1 MRANI
6 PKNIAVLIVSFA
18 LAGLVTGARAEQLI
32 TEAEAAMP
40 ASSDTGMTLRGITRG
55 PSVEVVS
62 PAPDAKN
69 VKSPVALVVKFGARN
84 NATIDKDSVK
94 VTYIK
99 AKTVDLTSR
108 VKAFVTDDGIDMK
121 KADVPPGNHTLR
133 VDVKDSQGRAST
145 TMIKLSVEK

>member
-1 MRANI
+1 M
-6 PKNIAVLIVSFA
+6 PKTIIILFVSFA
-18 LAGLVTGARAEQLI
+18 LAGIVSSARAEQLI

-40 ASSDTGMTLRGITRG
+40 ASSDAGMTLRGITRG

-62 PAPDAKN
+62 PASDAKL
-69 VKSPVALVVKFGARN
+69 KSPLALVVKFNARN

-99 AKTVDLTSR
+99 AKSIDLTSR
-108 VKAFVTDDGIDMK
+108 VKAFLTDDGIDME
-121 KADVPPGNHTLR
+121 KAEVPPGDHTIR

-145 TMIKLSVEK
+145 AMIKVSVGK

>member
-1 MRANI
+1 M
-6 PKNIAVLIVSFA
+6 PKNMVILLVSLA
-18 LAGLVTGARAEQLI
+18 LVGLVTGADAEQLI

-40 ASSDTGMTLRGITRG
+40 ASSDAGMTLRGITRG

-62 PAPDAKN
+62 PASDAK

-99 AKTVDLTSR
+99 EKTVDLTSR
-108 VKAFVTDDGIDMK
+108 VK
-121 KADVPPGNHTLR
+121 
-133 VDVKDSQGRAST
+133 
-145 TMIKLSVEK
+145 

>member
-1 MRANI
+1 MSKKTI
-6 PKNIAVLIVSFA
+6 LLVPLL

-40 ASSDTGMTLRGITRG
+40 ASADTGMTLRGITRG

-62 PAPDAKN
+62 PAANAKI
-69 VKSPVALVVKFGARN
+69 KSPLALVVKFNARN

-108 VKAFVTDDGIDMK
+108 VKAFVKDDGIDME
-121 KADVPPGNHTLR
+121 KAEVPPGNHTIR

-145 TMIKLSVEK
+145 AMIKLSVVK

>member
-1 MRANI
+1 M
-6 PKNIAVLIVSFA
+6 PKNMVILLVSLA
-18 LAGLVTGARAEQLI
+18 LAGLVTGAHAEQLI

-40 ASSDTGMTLRGITRG
+40 ASSDAGMTLRGITRG

-62 PAPDAKN
+62 PASDAK

-99 AKTVDLTSR
+99 EKTVDLTSR
-108 VKAFVTDDGIDMK
+108 VKAFLTDDGIDMK
-121 KADVPPGNHTLR
+121 KADVPPGNHTIR